1 MSERNPAIRLAWA
14 LLMAATAIPCAAQT
28 QAEPPPWP
36 EEAYNPVVQDGDL
49 VLPMPCG
56 GAMTFRPVAVIGNR
70 PFDDQQVGLGSAEE
84 RTGYLGG
91 PRLDYIGASFPD
103 PANPNRRLFYIGKY
117 EVSAAQAAAF
127 GASCSPLEPAGLLPA
142 TDLSWFDAVV
152 FANRY
157 SEWLLTNARRALP
170 QADGVLPAFAR
181 LPTEV
186 EWEYAARGGIMV
198 NQVAFSARRFPMPGA
213 EPGSEGEPADYLW
226 HQGSESA
233 NNALH
238 PIGSLKPNP
247 LGIHDILGN
256 AAEMVLEPFRLNR
269 RGRPHGQAG
278 GMILRGGDFTV
289 PVQQQ
294 RTAWR
299 LEVPL
304 YDPATSLASRQN
316 RFGFRLVLA
325 GPTAAA
331 AWPMERVEELSA
343 AWAQLPVTNDGE
355 NADAREK
362 RALEDI
368 ARAALVSESA
378 TLRSQ
383 LTVALGDIEASR
395 AERND
400 ARDRLVR
407 SLIRNGAISA
417 EQVSIEE
424 RRFNLQKTAFEK
436 ADAWFQEARQN
447 FSIVEQK
454 GTKPQI
460 EESQRELTDIR
471 RQRQARMDAMN
482 AIKSQLQTA
491 LIRYGDLVIELAKEN
506 GIDLLRRQSEL
517 LKAELETRGH
527 HDLIAATD
535 LFVRHIDGFQRL
547 GPPKPDEW
555 LKTIVQTLSSRR

>member
-1 MSERNPAIRLAWA
+1 MSERTFAIGLACA
-14 LLMAATAIPCAAQT
+14 LLMTATALPSAAQT
-28 QAEPPPWP
+28 QAGPPAWP
-36 EEAYNPVVQDGDL
+36 EEAYNPVVQSGDL

-56 GAMTFRPVAVIGNR
+56 GAMTFRPVAVVGNR
-70 PFDDQQVGLGSAEE
+70 PFDDQQIGLGSAEE
-84 RTGYLGG
+84 KTGYLGG
-91 PRLDYIGASFPD
+91 PRLDYIGAAFPD
-103 PANPNRRLFYIGKY
+103 PANSNRRFFYIGKY
-117 EVSAAQAAAF
+117 EVSAAQAMAF
-127 GASCSPLEPAGLLPA
+127 GTPCSPLDAAGLLPA
-142 TDLSWFDAVV
+142 TDLSWFDAVA

-157 SEWLLTNARRALP
+157 SEWLLANARHVLP
-170 QADGVLPAFAR
+170 QADGVPAFTR
-181 LPTEV
+181 LPTEA

-198 NQVAFSARRFPMPGA
+198 DQVAFSARRFPMPGA
-213 EPGSEGEPADYLW
+213 VPGSEGEPADYLW

-304 YDPATSLASRQN
+304 YDPATGLASRQN

-325 GPTAAA
+325 APTVAA
-331 AWPMERVEELSA
+331 AWPMERVEELNA
-343 AWAQLPVTNDGE
+343 AWAQLPVTNDSE

-383 LTVALGDIEASR
+383 LTVALSDIENSR

-436 ADAWFQEARQN
+436 AEAWFQE
-447 FSIVEQK
+447 SQK
-454 GTKPQI
+454 NLSVIERKGSRAQI
-460 EESQRELTDIR
+460 EESQRQMTEITG
-471 RQRQARMDAMN
+471 QREARMAALN
-482 AIKSQLQTA
+482 SARSQLQKA

-517 LKAELETRGH
+517 LKAELESRDH
-527 HDLIAATD
+527 RDLIAATD
-535 LFVRHIDGFQRL
+535 LFVRHVDGFQRL
-547 GPPKPDEW
+547 GPPKQDEW
-555 LKTIVQTLSSRR
+555 LNAIVQTFSSRL